1 MKNSTKWRRV
11 ECFNKQT
18 KHAIWLTSS
27 FNEVL
32 NIFLKFYSYHRNSL
46 RQNEMVII
54 ICLRPF
60 FSHRTFLH
68 PIVLCNLLRSC
79 PHRFKSVY
87 KLGWLQEAFRTHKNV
102 LNQFHSSWL
111 QSVCPWCYIFF
122 YSLFAWVGSQQHEDP
137 RVQWRKRRETMLCD
151 YLVMVQS
158 DLTVRKKIC
167 FSRVKNYWYESYL
180 LVCSQNWTWPN
191 TWAHKVITCNKR
203 D

>member
-102 LNQFHSSWL
+102 LNQFWFKLFTKCVSMMLHFLLFFVCLSRIATAWRSKSTVAEEERNHALWL
-111 QSVCPWCYIFF
+111 FSNGTIRLDGKEKSVFQ
-122 YSLFAWVGSQQHEDP
+122 G
-137 RVQWRKRRETMLCD
+137 
-151 YLVMVQS
+151 
-158 DLTVRKKIC
+158 
-167 FSRVKNYWYESYL
+167 
-180 LVCSQNWTWPN
+180 
-191 TWAHKVITCNKR
+191 
-203 D
+203 